1 MNACDVVLLGVGGQG
16 VLTVAD
22 LLTRSAFSIDVSA
35 SLVPTK
41 GMAQRGGA
49 VKAEVRLGRAGGARI
64 APRTADIVLAMERS
78 EALRALDLA
87 RPGGTVLLYD
97 HVWLPAGA
105 LLGRDEYPS
114 RERVVERLVDSALRV
129 RWIDPA
135 TRPTV
140 AGRPATANIVCLG
153 ALCAC
158 WQLAAILDPEI
169 VERVVRDRWPKAAE
183 ANAAA
188 FQFGFSGSWTQ
199 QLPAD
204 GRSEETR
211 DAVG

>member
-22 LLTRSAFSIDVSA
+22 LLARAAFSTDVSA
-35 SLVPTK
+35 SLAPTK

-49 VKAEVRLGRAGGARI
+49 VKAELRLGRAGGARI
-64 APRTADIVLAMERS
+64 APRTADVVLAMERS

-87 RPGGTVLLYD
+87 HPGGTVLLYD
-97 HVWLPAGA
+97 HVWLPSGA
-105 LLGRDEYPS
+105 LLGRDEYPA
-114 RERVVERLVDSALRV
+114 RERIVKAFGDGGLAV
-129 RWIDPA
+129 RWIDPT

-140 AGRPATANIVCLG
+140 DGRPATANIVCLG

-158 WQLAAILDPEI
+158 PALAAILDPEI

-183 ANAAA
+183 GNTAA
-188 FQFGFSGSWTQ
+188 FRFGLRGSWTEH
-199 QLPAD
+199 LPPEA
-204 GRSEETR
+204 RTKEVR
-211 DAVG
+211 DVVG